1 MSTYD
6 LMFERAEGGEA
17 PRGLLAR
24 FRAAWANLRTRR
36 QRAATVLELSRMD
49 ERLLRDIGIDPIDV
63 LDALNGPGR
72 PILLHPIGAPR
83 FSDGNGVR

>member
-6 LMFERAEGGEA
+6 LMFERAAASEA
-17 PRGLLAR
+17 PRGIFAR
-24 FRAAWANLRTRR
+24 LRAAWANLRWRR
-36 QRAATVLELSRMD
+36 KKAATVLELSRMD
-49 ERLLRDIGIDPIDV
+49 ERMLRDIGIDPLDV

-72 PILLHPIGAPR
+72 PVLFHPIAAPR